1 MAQGQESNNGRSQRL
16 VFGNLLA
23 VLLFILIIGGVLYL
37 QFTRYALVGKAI
49 DAKDASTA
57 ALALSPEIS
66 LGLANLLI

>member
-1 MAQGQESNNGRSQRL
+1 MAYEQESNNRRSRGSVL
-16 VFGNLLA
+16 GNLLA
-23 VLLFILIIGGVLYL
+23 VLLVILIVGGVLYL

-66 LGLANLLI
+66 LGLANLLL